1 MSFLCFAGGGKYS
14 LEHLKV
20 SAEVVNKKMKKLHE
34 AQPFLKTKFSQ
45 ARINFSNNLS
55 R

>member
-34 AQPFLKTKFSQ
+34 AQPFFKTKFSQ